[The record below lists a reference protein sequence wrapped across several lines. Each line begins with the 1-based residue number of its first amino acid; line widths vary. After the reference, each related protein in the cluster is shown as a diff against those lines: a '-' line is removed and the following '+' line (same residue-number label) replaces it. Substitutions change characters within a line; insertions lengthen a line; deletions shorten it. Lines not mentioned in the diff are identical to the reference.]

1 MNKEKLR
8 LAIIGAGMISWESHL
23 PAALGSPRVKV
34 TAIIDPMVERADSMS
49 RAYGIE
55 VSTAKDISEVLDQ
68 VDAVV
73 IATPNDSHA
82 AIAITSL
89 SKGKAVLIEKP
100 LAMSPGEGEAIKAAA
115 EKSGAVL
122 AVGYCTRFRNN
133 IIYLKKLLDRGHF
146 GKVRRFVTR
155 FGSPGGWSPMSGY
168 ILTKDSAG
176 GGVLVVTGTH
186 FIDRMLHFWGMPDKV
201 SMLADGKGGP
211 EANCHCTFEYDSGL
225 RGGAIFSK
233 TTALPGGTVIDTESG
248 FIMIGEFDDSDIIF
262 RPHNAP
268 DMEEVINQK
277 GKTPYPADADS
288 FNMQMDDF
296 VSACLDGHDPMVG
309 CEEALQSLR
318 LIERLYA
325 CTEPLPE
332 DWFAQEASA

>member
-1 MNKEKLR
+1 M
-8 LAIIGAGMISWESHL
+8 
-23 PAALGSPRVKV
+23 
-34 TAIIDPMVERADSMS
+34 
-49 RAYGIE
+49 
-55 VSTAKDISEVLDQ
+55 
-68 VDAVV
+68 
-73 IATPNDSHA
+73 
-82 AIAITSL
+82 
-89 SKGKAVLIEKP
+89 
-100 LAMSPGEGEAIKAAA
+100 
-115 EKSGAVL
+115 L
-122 AVGYCTRFRNN
+122 AVGYSTRFRNN

-146 GKVRRFVTR
+146 GKVRRFVNR

-168 ILTKDSAG
+168 NLTKDSAG

-186 FIDRMLHFWGMPDKV
+186 FIDRMLHFWGMPDRV

-233 TTALPGGTVIDTESG
+233 TTALPAGTVIDTESG
-248 FIMIGEFDDSDIIF
+248 FIMLGEFDDSKIIF

-277 GKTPYPADADS
+277 DKTPYPADADS
-288 FNMQMDDF
+288 FNMQTDDF

-309 CEEALQSLR
+309 CEEAVQSLR
-318 LIERLYA
+318 LIEQLYA
-325 CTEPLPE
+325 CAEPLPE